1 MVILLRLALRSHRT
15 GIIATGVIGG
25 IGGLLNAFAF
35 VQIAGAT
42 HAERLVFAHQ
52 MEIIGRQF
60 SYILPPPIQLDTMG
74 GYLTWRDFSSISV
87 IYAIWAVL
95 AATGAARGDEERRL
109 TELWLASGVSRTR
122 WLIGRTAGFLMGST
136 LSIAVMMAVTAAG
149 AAAAGDPL
157 PAGGIALEGVAY
169 VGLTLCAF
177 GIGVAV
183 AQLFVTR
190 RAAALAASGLLI
202 GLFFLNS
209 ALRSGVEVGAA
220 RWLSPFYYF
229 DRSTPLLDRGT
240 LDVVATAALLS
251 AGLMLVVFASFAFA
265 RRDVGGTSIASRR
278 RTAPPTARASKDPL
292 LRMPVVAAVAQQ
304 RGWIAGW
311 AIGMAA
317 LAYVLVSITKVLV
330 DALTSM
336 PGLTQYVSA
345 IGLSSYSDFV
355 GIIWFGTALL
365 IIAIFVVVQVSGW
378 AADDGEGRLELVL
391 AQPVSRTRVVLERVA
406 SLLVAVLIIAAVS
419 TLVVYGTANANG
431 VEMPAGRT
439 ALAGLLMLP
448 VAFALGGVGLAL
460 VGWRPRLAVV
470 VLGLVTAMSYFT
482 EQFAPIFKLPEWV
495 QRTSVFALYGVPL
508 TRDDWAGTGI
518 LMVIGFAGTAIA
530 IGAMRRRDVGS

>member
-1 MVILLRLALRSHRT
+1 MILLRLALRSHRT
-15 GIIATGVIGG
+15 GIITTAVIAG
-25 IGGLLNAFAF
+25 IAGLLNAFGF
-35 VQIAGAT
+35 VQIAGST
-42 HAERLVFAHQ
+42 HAERVAFAHQ

-74 GYLTWRDFSSISV
+74 GYLTWRDFSTISI
-87 IYAIWAVL
+87 IYAIWGVL

-122 WLIGRTAGFLMGST
+122 WLIGRTAGFLLAST

-169 VGLTLCAF
+169 VGLTLSAF
-177 GIGVAV
+177 GIGLAV

-190 RAAALAASGLLI
+190 RGAALAASGLLI

-209 ALRSGVEVGAA
+209 ALRSGVEVGVA

-229 DRSTPLLDRGT
+229 DRSTPLLEGGT
-240 LDVVATAALLS
+240 LDGAATAILLA
-251 AGLMLVVFASFAFA
+251 AGLLLVTFASFAFA
-265 RRDVGGTSIASRR
+265 RRDVGGTSIAGRR
-278 RTAPPTARASKDPL
+278 RTTLPTARPSRDPL
-292 LRMPVVAAVAQQ
+292 LRTPVLAAVQQQ
-304 RGWIAGW
+304 RAWIAGW
-311 AIGMAA
+311 AIGMAV

-330 DALTSM
+330 DAFTSI

-345 IGLSSYSDFV
+345 LGLTGYSEFV
-355 GIIWFGTALL
+355 GVIWFGTALL
-365 IIAIFVVVQVSGW
+365 IVAIYVVVQVNGW

-406 SLLVAVLIIAAVS
+406 SLLVAVAIIAALS
-419 TLVVYGTANANG
+419 TLVVYMTANANG

-460 VGWRPRLAVV
+460 VGWRPRVAVV
-470 VLGLVTAMSYFT
+470 VLGVVTAISYFT
-482 EQFAPIFKLPEWV
+482 EQFAPIFNAPPWV
-495 QRTSVFALYGVPL
+495 QRTSVFALYGLPL
-508 TRDDWAGTGI
+508 SRDDWPGTGI
-518 LMVIGFAGTAIA
+518 LLGIGAAGTAIA
-530 IGAMRRRDVGS
+530 ITAMRRRDVGS

>member
-1 MVILLRLALRSHRT
+1 
-15 GIIATGVIGG
+15 
-25 IGGLLNAFAF
+25 
-35 VQIAGAT
+35 
-42 HAERLVFAHQ
+42 

-74 GYLTWRDFSSISV
+74 GYLTWRDFSTISI

-122 WLIGRTAGFLMGST
+122 WLIGRTAGFLLAST

-149 AAAAGDPL
+149 AAAAGDAL

-169 VGLTLCAF
+169 VGITLSAF
-177 GIGVAV
+177 GIGLAV

-229 DRSTPLLDRGT
+229 DRSTPLLEGGT
-240 LDVVATAALLS
+240 LDGSATAILL
-251 AGLMLVVFASFAFA
+251 ATGLLLVAFASFAFV
-265 RRDVGGTSIASRR
+265 RRDIGGTSIAGRR
-278 RTAPPTARASKDPL
+278 RTTPPTARPSRDPL
-292 LRMPVVAAVAQQ
+292 LRTPVLAAVQQQ
-304 RGWIAGW
+304 RAWIAGW
-311 AIGMAA
+311 AIGVAV

-330 DALTSM
+330 DAFRSI

-345 IGLSSYSDFV
+345 LGLTGYSEFV

-365 IIAIFVVVQVSGW
+365 IIAVFVVVQVNGW

-406 SLLVAVLIIAAVS
+406 SLLVAVAIIAALS
-419 TLVVYGTANANG
+419 TLVVYVTANANG

-439 ALAGLLMLP
+439 ARAGLLMLP

-470 VLGLVTAMSYFT
+470 VLGVVTAISYFT
-482 EQFAPIFKLPEWV
+482 EQFAPIFNAPAWV
-495 QRTSVFALYGVPL
+495 QRTSVFALYGLPL
-508 TRDDWAGTGI
+508 SRDDWPGTGI
-518 LMVIGFAGTAIA
+518 LLGIGAAGTAIA
-530 IGAMRRRDVGS
+530 ITAMRRRDVGS